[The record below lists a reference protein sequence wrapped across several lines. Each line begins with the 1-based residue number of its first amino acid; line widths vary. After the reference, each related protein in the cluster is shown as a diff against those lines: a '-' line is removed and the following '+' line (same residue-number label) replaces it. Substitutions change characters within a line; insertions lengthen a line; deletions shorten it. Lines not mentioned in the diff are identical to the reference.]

1 MSELKFAVIGECM
14 VELSGQPFT
23 NMRQNFGGD
32 TINTAIYLKMLAK
45 EKIDVSFV
53 SSVGDDSLSKAL
65 MDKWQQLGINTST
78 VLINSNKQPGL
89 YMIETDNYGER
100 TFHYWRNDSAA
111 KYLMQHADIN
121 VIFEKLSSYDAVY
134 LSGISLAIL
143 SDQDCQLMLSQLKQ
157 LKKLG
162 VKIIYD
168 SNYRPALWQS
178 VEYCKRISNDILAL
192 SDLALFTFD
201 DEKALW
207 QDDSIES
214 CRIRLQLTGVNE
226 LVLKDGA
233 NGCQYSN
240 THTLVNY
247 PTTPVVKVIDTTAA
261 GDSFN
266 AGFLALW
273 LQSAPINQC
282 AMAGNLVAGQVIQ
295 QKGAIVDINLNYIF
309 EQLSL
314 TSL

>member
-178 VEYCKRISNDILAL
+178 VEYSKRISNDILAL

>member
-89 YMIETDNYGER
+89 YMIETDNNGER

-111 KYLMQHADIN
+111 KYLMQHADID

-192 SDLALFTFD
+192 SDLALITFD

-214 CRIRLQLTGVNE
+214 CRIRLQRTGVNE

-273 LQSAPINQC
+273 LQSEPIDQC

-295 QKGAIVDINLNYIF
+295 QKGAIVDINLNHIF